1 MIDMNGNIAL
11 FSLIFMRIFG
21 CIQFNPLLGRTN
33 IPVTLK
39 AGMIMVLSMLVY
51 SVTAPMSI
59 EIGNAIVYAE
69 LLLKELAV
77 GYVLGT
83 VFNFFINAVIFAG
96 SVIDYQMGLSMSTI
110 YDAQSNAS
118 ISLFATLLNI
128 LLMLCLLTTDA
139 HLVVLKIF
147 LTSADIVPYGS
158 ISLGKEVASAAVH
171 FFAEFTSLA
180 LRIAMPMLAVQ
191 LFVEVGMGI
200 LMKAIPQINIFVVNI
215 QAKILIGLLIMLFLF
230 FPSSD
235 FILDM
240 IRVLENSMRDMFMI
254 MRG

>member
-1 MIDMNGNIAL
+1 MIDMNGNIIL
-11 FSLIFMRIFG
+11 FSLIFMRVFG
-21 CIQFNPLLGRTN
+21 CIQFNPLFGRTN
-33 IPVTLK
+33 IPVMLK
-39 AGMIMVLSMLVY
+39 AGIVMVLSMLVY
-51 SVTAPMSI
+51 SVTAPI
-59 EIGNAIVYAE
+59 NIDIGNAIVYAE

-118 ISLFATLLNI
+118 ISLFASF
-128 LLMLCLLTTDA
+128 LTTDA

-171 FFAEFTSLA
+171 FFAEFISLA

-191 LFVEVGMGI
+191 LFIEVGMGI

-215 QAKILIGLLIMLFLF
+215 QAKILVGLLIMLFLF
-230 FPSSD
+230 FPISD

-240 IRVLENSMRDMFMI
+240 IKVLAKSMRDMFMI
-254 MRG
+254 MQG